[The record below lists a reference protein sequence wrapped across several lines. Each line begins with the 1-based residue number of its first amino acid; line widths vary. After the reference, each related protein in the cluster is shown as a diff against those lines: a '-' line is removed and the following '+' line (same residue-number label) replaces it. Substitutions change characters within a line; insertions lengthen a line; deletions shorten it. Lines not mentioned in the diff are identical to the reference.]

1 MSDRVGQDVEGR
13 PTAIIV
19 VGCGKAKAAE
29 ARPARELYTSTLFQ
43 LARRYAEASGK
54 PWVIASAAHGVI
66 EPEVVLRPYDHR
78 LPNQGSERTRW
89 ARVAACR
96 LEVKLSGKPDGE
108 RIVEILA
115 GAAYSV
121 PLMLA
126 LEELGIHSTQPLA
139 RLGLG
144 KRLGKLKWMA
154 EFLQMQRASALT
166 QGRVDNGQVR

>member
-1 MSDRVGQDVEGR
+1 MSDRVGYDAFGR
-13 PTAIIV
+13 QTAIIV
-19 VGCGKAKAAE
+19 VGCGKAKARE

-43 LARRYAEASGK
+43 LGRRYAEASGK

-66 EPEVVLRPYDHR
+66 EPDVVLRPYDQRISNHR
-78 LPNQGSERTRW
+78 GEVERW

-96 LEVKLSGKPDGE
+96 LEVKLSGKPDDA

-115 GAAYSV
+115 GASYAV

-144 KRLGKLKWMA
+144 KRLMRLKWMA
-154 EFLQMQRASALT
+154 EFLQMRSASAVT
-166 QGRVDNGQVR
+166 EGRVDNGEIR